1 MCYTA
6 IHSIDAGVYVLVA
19 AAPALQTPSP
29 TSIKS

>member
-19 AAPALQTPSP
+19 AAPVL
-29 TSIKS
+29 SIKS